1 MSPCRS
7 VLQGPIPEGLPQ
19 IWIPLFERQTA
30 EGLRRFCARAGH
42 ATASTTSSS
51 SYSSSSSSPSTAAR
65 YAGTLQRS
73 NVADDDL

>member
-7 VLQGPIPEGLPQ
+7 VVQGAIPEGLPQ

-30 EGLRRFCARAGH
+30 EGFRRFCARAGP

-51 SYSSSSSSPSTAAR
+51 SSPSTSTAAR

>member
-19 IWIPLFERQTA
+19 IWIPLFGRQTP

-42 ATASTTSSS
+42 PTASTTSSS
-51 SYSSSSSSPSTAAR
+51 YSSSSPSTAAR

>member
-7 VLQGPIPEGLPQ
+7 VVQGAIPEGLPQ

-30 EGLRRFCARAGH
+30 EGLRRFCARAGP
-42 ATASTTSSS
+42 ATASTSTT
-51 SYSSSSSSPSTAAR
+51 SSSSPSTAAR